1 MCENSFAE
9 LSSNYNNR
17 GVKFLQC
24 MTIIEM
30 KKNST
35 EKVRSN
41 RFLFVLVNIY
51 LQVGSVVPLLCCNF
65 QFAY

>member
-17 GVKFLQC
+17 GVQFLQW

-51 LQVGSVVPLLCCNF
+51 LQVGSVVPFLCCHF